1 MQLLISVPK
10 KRFKHAV
17 DRNRVKRQV
26 REAYRKNKSLL
37 EGKVNGLDYY
47 IRIGGARGD
56 LSASFNI
63 SLIEGGYPEETTDIL
78 VDNAY
83 RILFLGALVWFGL
96 LLLIMLIR
104 AIIGPRVTDRIL
116 SINMICTMVIACTC
130 ILAFLLDESYLFDV
144 ALLYALISFITV
156 LILSAT
162 YIPKN
167 PQRSRFISD
176 MKKMTDQSRQSGG
189 KDGVG
194 E

>member
-1 MQLLISVPK
+1 MS
-10 KRFKHAV
+10 
-17 DRNRVKRQV
+17 
-26 REAYRKNKSLL
+26 
-37 EGKVNGLDYY
+37 
-47 IRIGGARGD
+47 
-56 LSASFNI
+56 
-63 SLIEGGYPEETTDIL
+63 

-116 SINMICTMVIACTC
+116 SINMICTMVIASTC
-130 ILAFLLDESYLFDV
+130 ILAFLLDESYMFDV

-156 LILSAT
+156 LIMSAT

>member
-1 MQLLISVPK
+1 MSELYV
-10 KRFKHAV
+10 
-17 DRNRVKRQV
+17 
-26 REAYRKNKSLL
+26 SLL
-37 EGKVNGLDYY
+37 
-47 IRIGGARGD
+47 RA
-56 LSASFNI
+56 
-63 SLIEGGYPEETTDIL
+63 
-78 VDNAY
+78 
-83 RILFLGALVWFGL
+83 ALAVLAL
-96 LLLIMLIR
+96 LLFCCIVR
-104 AIIGPRVTDRIL
+104 AFRGPKVADRLVAVNMMTTLTIIAV
-116 SINMICTMVIACTC
+116 C

>member
-1 MQLLISVPK
+1 MTIDQAYTLMYSITLIAL
-10 KRFKHAV
+10 AV
-17 DRNRVKRQV
+17 
-26 REAYRKNKSLL
+26 L
-37 EGKVNGLDYY
+37 
-47 IRIGGARGD
+47 IG
-56 LSASFNI
+56 
-63 SLIEGGYPEETTDIL
+63 
-78 VDNAY
+78 
-83 RILFLGALVWFGL
+83 
-96 LLLIMLIR
+96 IMLIR
-104 AIIGPRVTDRIL
+104 SIRGPQLTDRL
-116 SINMICTMVIACTC
+116 LAVNMICTMVIACTC